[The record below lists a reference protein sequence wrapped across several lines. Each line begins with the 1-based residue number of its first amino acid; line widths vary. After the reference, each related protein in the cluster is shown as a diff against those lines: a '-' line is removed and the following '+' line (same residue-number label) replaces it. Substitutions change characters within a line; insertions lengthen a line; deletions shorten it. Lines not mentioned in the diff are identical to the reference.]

1 MMKWN
6 DDGVRDH
13 LQFSL
18 LISSEFK
25 GTVMQIY
32 NNKYMTASIQVIN
45 TEIFVFTVI
54 LVFKFLSRK
63 GFDYTQKRQ

>member
-1 MMKWN
+1 MKWI

-32 NNKYMTASIQVIN
+32 NNKYMIASIQVIN

-54 LVFKFLSRK
+54 LVFKFLSGE
-63 GFDYTQKRQ
+63 GFVYTQKRQ